1 MGKMEEVYVPG
12 EFFSL
17 KKKRFP
23 KESNI
28 YSHFSGFNFTLTL
41 IKSVRNKRLKKIF

>member
-17 KKKRFP
+17 KKKSFLKRVIF
-23 KESNI
+23 I
-28 YSHFSGFNFTLTL
+28 VTLVVL
-41 IKSVRNKRLKKIF
+41 ISL